1 MRLRPRN
8 NQADRVLARSI
19 SLRITVCGPR
29 IRVPR
34 TSKPEPSNGFAKPC
48 VARRLLALT
57 PQKIRSLVTETFLE
71 STICGRGYSPMQH
84 TFCRRIPA
92 VLAAAILLPVI
103 AAAQQPQPAVP
114 NPSVSSVLR
123 IRSEVPAGVRRIAL
137 SDAQKLAQAANDPL
151 VRLG

>member
-19 SLRITVCGPR
+19 SLRITACGPR

-57 PQKIRSLVTETFLE
+57 PQKNQVAGHGNVPGEHHLRTRVFPNATHILPSHSGRTGSGHPAPGHRSRAATAASRTESE
-71 STICGRGYSPMQH
+71 RVVGAQDPERGP
-84 TFCRRIPA
+84 
-92 VLAAAILLPVI
+92 
-103 AAAQQPQPAVP
+103 
-114 NPSVSSVLR
+114 
-123 IRSEVPAGVRRIAL
+123 G
-137 SDAQKLAQAANDPL
+137 
-151 VRLG
+151 